1 MSSSDETG
9 RPRLAVGAVRRV
21 DERIL
26 RFAAQLGVRGVVVNT
41 PLDLPGEERW
51 ELDDLVALRER
62 VEEHG
67 LCIEAIEN
75 LPIGFYRDL
84 ILSGPR
90 HEEQLENVLATI
102 TNIGRAGIPILGFHW
117 MANEVWR
124 SDLAARGRGG
134 ARVTVFDAAAI
145 PDHDTPTFGRVY
157 EEEEIWDS
165 FARFVG
171 AALPVA
177 EAAGVRLALHP
188 DDPPVPSIG
197 GVGRPFRSF
206 EGLRRAIEYTE
217 SAWFGVEFCLG
228 TLSLSMSSD
237 AVEALRWFADEGKLV
252 YVHFRD
258 VRGTVPSFAEC
269 FLGEGN
275 VDVVAAMRVLRDS
288 GFDGVVIDDHVPL
301 LDADPSI
308 TPGWIKSDYA
318 YQGRAYE
325 LGYLEGLMTAVLGS

>member
-1 MSSSDETG
+1 MSSSAETTG
-9 RPRLAVGAVRRV
+9 LRLAVGAVRRV

-26 RFAAQLGVRGVVVNT
+26 RFAAQVGVRGVVVNT

-51 ELDDLVALRER
+51 ELADLEALRER
-62 VEEHG
+62 VEAHG
-67 LCIEAIEN
+67 LCVEALEN
-75 LPIGFYRDL
+75 MPTSFYRDV
-84 ILSGPR
+84 ILGGPR
-90 HEEQLENVLATI
+90 REEQLAHALATI
-102 TNIGRAGIPILGFHW
+102 ENIGRAGIPIFGFHW

-124 SDLAARGRGG
+124 SELAAPGRGG
-134 ARVTVFDAAAI
+134 ARVTVFDAEAL
-145 PDHDTPTFGRVY
+145 PDRDAPTFDRVY
-157 EEEEIWDS
+157 EEEEIWKS
-165 FARFVG
+165 FASFLR

-206 EGLRRAIEYTE
+206 EGLRRAVELAA
-217 SAWFGVEFCLG
+217 SPWFGVEFCLG
-228 TLSLSMSSD
+228 TMSSAMGGD
-237 AVEALRWFADEGKLV
+237 AVGALRWFAERGHLA

-288 GFDGVVIDDHVPL
+288 GFDGCVIDDHVPL
-301 LDADPSI
+301 LDDDPEI
-308 TPGWIKSDYA
+308 TPGWIRSEYA
-318 YQGRAYE
+318 YHGRAYE
-325 LGYLEGLMTAVLGS
+325 IGFLEGLLAAVGER